1 MEEEDWLRFG
11 SDWGPGTS
19 DDSFINDL
27 NIPLRDSPP
36 PVQYVTDM
44 QPHTSAMATMD
55 LGFDDGFN
63 NVYDE
68 LENNTYQVQMTAVT
82 TQQSTSYAE
91 MQPIQATS
99 SHNYQEP
106 VQQMYVEA
114 HGTQETSY
122 YQYEQVPVTQPPQQ
136 IHQMQPQ
143 TSGHMQQ
150 MMTSSDYMQVEPST
164 SQIVDPVVLP
174 QQSNTPQP
182 AKPKSNRS
190 SQQNR
195 SSAQRKGKAAA
206 AATSNQAPRQQPKNP
221 DNSQQTV
228 CLSQEETQ
236 LMSQIMRELQE
247 IATQLAAT
255 EDEDIKSNLVQKRK
269 ELEETQQRILLSQL
283 MKQNASLAAQI
294 SAPAMQQQAPV
305 VQQPPPPRPRPAPPA
320 RPPVPKNNGPAQLK
334 VLQRQG
340 SGTTLAPK
348 RSQPKKPPQQ
358 PVEPQPKTIQV
369 IQQPDGSLVC
379 VETGQV
385 LRASIEPMTKQP
397 PATITPPPEAVAG
410 HTDGPPLLHPETEAA
425 HASTSAITML
435 SSTANDG
442 YCEVKPVTTTHIQQQ
457 PQQNVQ
463 ITTAPL
469 QRRPMQKQQPPQQ
482 QQQQQQQPTVV
493 YVQTGQGQ
501 AAVVTQHQY
510 IQQPPPQPLHHQQP
524 APTQI
529 VTNQV
534 INSRN
539 SISTET
545 MKIVA
550 GQLISQNPGVEP
562 TVKDVVRVA
571 SGQQT
576 GRYTLPAQNN
586 RRQQPLI
593 LTSTGAQPQVVVG
606 KVMTHL
612 PPGINLGSLPPGTHQ
627 VVIVDQPPPP
637 APPPPPPKPVIT
649 KMPAAE
655 CEKRLAERQETR
667 ATRLRSFFDDMTER
681 IGQPE
686 SERPFSSLKDVVE
699 RLLPY
704 GLSDEPPLKPEYE
717 AEFDNNLMRSFLNL
731 SMKQDNLMKR
741 VGRAF
746 LQESQRECNMQ
757 EKNLL
762 LYLDHEYERR
772 KFEAEKA
779 LTKEE
784 NGHERLIE
792 SSTLIPALREAGI
805 SDPKAVARGR
815 GGPAP
820 QRPSVFSQAQ
830 AYEYY
835 DFDDVPST
843 APRPPPSPSPPP
855 FERMPS
861 PSPSLSSMLSSPS
874 SSVRFSSRRSSIS
887 PEKAVKE
894 IRREPPPRLPVVRV
908 PPPMPK
914 VLAQKQ
920 EKVPKEEPPTPKL
933 DRLEKPVPAVKPK
946 MAEKAVK
953 VEKAIKVEAASTP
966 RSPSVAKPAPV
977 LRVEKAE
984 ESNIKTIRSPRASY
998 PQPLKMRAKA
1008 HDRKEREEDKVEVA
1022 PPTILKKTTAWEQ
1035 TKAQQALAL
1044 QETIRAASMPIK
1056 KPVPKPT
1063 PPPPEPVVSP
1073 LKIQPR
1079 VCRTESNLEEE
1090 ASDDDRGSVSP
1101 ELGEAPPPAVIA
1113 PKPMLVP
1120 PKPKI
1125 VPIRLPPPRPNRIRV
1140 KDEAKAEKSGAT
1152 PEPARIPPTPAVKEE
1167 KPAEEPPK
1175 VQQPVPIKLK
1185 LKLGNMVEE
1194 VVIAK
1199 PPGPR
1204 YTAAFVHELRR
1215 KQKLEKKEKKKK
1227 KKEKRERERLEKEKA
1242 ARVVE
1247 DYGKDQNQPP
1257 LLNGTHSWNGKHHY
1271 DDEPCCSK
1279 SLSPELPAANTSGT
1293 LVFKIN
1299 PKSLKMHAVSPS
1311 SRSNSPAVSSR
1322 PSSRSNSSLKIR
1334 TSLGNSRGASPA
1346 IPLLKIQRDSP
1357 SEPAVPKLRISLKL
1371 PRPEVKEELKPV
1383 EPERLKRPEPP
1394 TNGHVVEPTPPK
1406 LPRLKLSLGALKLP
1420 APEPVV
1426 PVPEPVVAKQIPA
1439 PIITPPKK
1447 VQPIKLAAKLPPAR
1461 VAQPV
1466 KQQPPPPPIQRASDC
1481 GRAPF
1486 TRPSPPP
1493 VQRTAPKTPVK
1504 LDEPVSVNPL
1514 VALRNASRQ
1523 VTAQQIFGNPGRPHF
1538 KSTGPRPKPATAR
1551 RPSSP
1556 KAPAP
1561 VPRLPAARPPQQ
1573 PVVRTPVVAPRA
1585 PAQPQ
1590 GDVAFSDDDEDDAAD
1605 TTTAPAEDH
1614 LEDMLATW
1622 GLTSNVP
1629 MQQNS
1634 MKNANGYM

>member
-1 MEEEDWLRFG
+1 
-11 SDWGPGTS
+11 
-19 DDSFINDL
+19 
-27 NIPLRDSPP
+27 
-36 PVQYVTDM
+36 M

-122 YQYEQVPVTQPPQQ
+122 YQYEQVPVTQPPQL

-247 IATQLAAT
+247 IAAQLAAT

-283 MKQNASLAAQI
+283 MKQNASSNPVCRQYWRAVRAAGPI
-294 SAPAMQQQAPV
+294 LLDVRVWS
-305 VQQPPPPRPRPAPPA
+305 
-320 RPPVPKNNGPAQLK
+320 NGPAQLK

-442 YCEVKPVTTTHIQQQ
+442 YCEVKPVTTTNIQQQ

-469 QRRPMQKQQPPQQ
+469 QRRPMQKQQPPQQQ

-606 KVMTHL
+606 K
-612 PPGINLGSLPPGTHQ
+612 
-627 VVIVDQPPPP
+627 
-637 APPPPPPKPVIT
+637 IT

-655 CEKRLAERQETR
+655 CQKRLAERQETR

-855 FERMPS
+855 FERVCFCVFVILKDAVPFTIIIIDYVL
-861 PSPSLSSMLSSPS
+861 SLLVGSLFQSKVFHLTGE
-874 SSVRFSSRRSSIS
+874 SRQGDQTGTTA
-887 PEKAVKE
+887 E
-894 IRREPPPRLPVVRV
+894 VVRV

-953 VEKAIKVEAASTP
+953 VEKAIKVEAATTP

-977 LRVEKAE
+977 QRVEKAE

-1175 VQQPVPIKLK
+1175 IQQPVPIRLK

-1194 VVIAK
+1194 VVVAK

-1311 SRSNSPAVSSR
+1311 ASRSNSPAVSSR

-1371 PRPEVKEELKPV
+1371 PKPEVKEELKPV

-1406 LPRLKLSLGALKLP
+1406 LPRLKLSLGALKMP

-1439 PIITPPKK
+1439 PVITPPKK

-1493 VQRTAPKTPVK
+1493 VQRAAPKTPVK

-1538 KSTGPRPKPATAR
+1538 KSTGPRPKSATAR

-1590 GDVAFSDDDEDDAAD
+1590 GGVAFSDDDEDDAAD

-1634 MKNANGYM
+1634 MKNTNGYM